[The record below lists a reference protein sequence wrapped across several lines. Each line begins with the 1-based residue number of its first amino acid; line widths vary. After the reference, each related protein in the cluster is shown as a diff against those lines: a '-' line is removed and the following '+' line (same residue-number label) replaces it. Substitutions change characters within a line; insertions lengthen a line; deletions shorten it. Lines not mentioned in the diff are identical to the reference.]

1 MVLERFDHGIGIH
14 LWLCMTV
21 KDELACCTILP
32 NGLDGCCVVFAVK
45 EYVVGERG
53 LCLDGAI
60 I

>member
-1 MVLERFDHGIGIH
+1 
-14 LWLCMTV
+14 MTV